1 MKNFKDDF
9 FEKGYVSKLPVLNR
23 LKANSIFKDYEDF
36 IKSKIDKASL
46 IEHKTKSHLYFPWA
60 NELIHNNEIL
70 DHVEK
75 VIGPN
80 FFCWNSVI
88 FHKHPNSS
96 TFVSMHQDQNYWGII
111 HDKAL
116 SVQLAI
122 TYSKINN
129 GCLRILPGSHK
140 NNYSHEDLV
149 VKDNLL
155 ARGQSISE
163 NELDNNKF
171 LDVELD
177 AGQCVLFHGNLVHG
191 SKPNLS
197 NDHRLCFT
205 MRFLTTD
212 NKIKKNLYYN
222 YATLVRG
229 TDQFNYFQKEKS
241 LKDQNIEELRQQH
254 KEIVISQ
261 IEKYVKLKFK
271 NKIITKIIMFFL
283 KNKVLRSIYYEV
295 IKKN

>member
-1 MKNFKDDF
+1 MKNLKDIF
-9 FEKGYVSKLPVLNR
+9 FEKGYISKVPVLNR
-23 LKANSIFKDYEDF
+23 LKANSIFEEYKYF
-36 IKSKIDKASL
+36 LKSGVDKATL
-46 IEHKTKSHLYFPWA
+46 IEHKTKSHLYFSWA
-60 NELIHNNEIL
+60 NELIYNKEIL

-75 VIGPN
+75 IIGPN

-88 FHKHPNSS
+88 FHKQPNSPA
-96 TFVSMHQDQNYWGII
+96 FVSMHQDQNYWGIV

-122 TYSKINN
+122 TNSKIHN
-129 GCLRILPGSHK
+129 GCLRILPESHK
-140 NNYSHEDLV
+140 NNYSHDDLAI
-149 VKDNLL
+149 KDNLL

-163 NELDNNKF
+163 NKLDNNKF
-171 LDVELD
+171 LNIELD
-177 AGQCVLFHGNLVHG
+177 AGECVIFHGNLVHG
-191 SKPNLS
+191 SKPNIS
-197 NDHRLCFT
+197 NEHRLCFT

-212 NKIKKNLYYN
+212 NKIQKNLYYN

-229 TDQFNYFQKEKS
+229 TDEFNYFKLEKS
-241 LKDQNIEELRQQH
+241 LMDHKIEILRQQH

-271 NKIITKIIMFFL
+271 SKILSKIIMFFL
-283 KNKVLRSIYYEV
+283 KNKIFRSTYYKL